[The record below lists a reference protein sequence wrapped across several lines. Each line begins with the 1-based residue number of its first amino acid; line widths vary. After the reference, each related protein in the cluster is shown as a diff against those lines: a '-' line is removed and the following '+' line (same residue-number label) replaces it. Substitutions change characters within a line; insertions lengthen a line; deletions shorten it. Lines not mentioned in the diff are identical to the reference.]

1 MTGESTAQNV
11 ALQEGLAHGR
21 WRREAIYL
29 AVLVAA
35 ILVSWIPRLN
45 GPIDLRWDGGV
56 YYTLGTSLAEGHGY
70 RLLNEPG
77 NIEANQYPPL
87 LPAIIAAHQW
97 LIGTNDP
104 VIVGRWLRIT
114 YFIIFSIFVFTIYWT
129 ARDRLPSK
137 YAFLAA
143 WVCIFNLHA
152 YFLSD
157 LCFPEVPFALATTLF
172 VICNSRASNNRTHSV
187 LAGVF
192 AATAYAMR
200 TAGIALLAAWV
211 LDSAFRK
218 NFKTAAVRSMV
229 SAIAVFSWLF
239 YISAV
244 ESGEQYKRPA
254 YEYQRAAYLFY
265 NVSYTRNVFGLKHMN
280 ASETDPPS
288 VTDIGVRFLHNV
300 VLMPRSLGESI
311 SSQKNL
317 WKSEWETVSRLSPIH
332 FKAPFLVDL
341 GLITLGCLVIG
352 GAVLQF
358 IRRQWI
364 IPLYVSFSVATICI
378 TPWPEQFT
386 RYLMPLAPFAAISCF
401 TMLFKIREE
410 SGKAYFRRWRAT
422 GQVFMGLVVIV
433 LLLQQAVTFYL
444 VYSKFHQ
451 KVAYSGRHGEPVSYR
466 LFFYSDAHRAFDGGI
481 DWLRSR
487 AKPDAVVASSMPQ
500 WVFLRSGLKSVM
512 PPFEQ
517 DPLRAQRLL
526 DSVPVSY
533 LILDEGLALDTR
545 RYTVPLV
552 QTFAEG
558 WKRVY
563 SDSIVTDAGE
573 ELQGR
578 FEIYQRIHE

>member
-1 MTGESTAQNV
+1 MHSFYWLAGRMKLKLLPPARSLRTWCRKTAPMIDDSTAQSI
-11 ALQEGLAHGR
+11 ARQEDLAHGP
-21 WRREAIYL
+21 WKREVIYL

-87 LPAIIAAHQW
+87 LPAIIAAHQR
-97 LIGTNDP
+97 LLGTNDP

-129 ARDRLPSK
+129 ARNRLPSK

-143 WVCIFNLHA
+143 WVCIFDLHA

-172 VICNSRASNNRTHSV
+172 VICNNRASNNRTHSV

-218 NFKTAAVRSMV
+218 NFESAAVRSMV

-244 ESGEQYKRPA
+244 ESGEQYQRPA

-265 NVSYTRNVFGLKHMN
+265 NVSYTRNVFGLKDMN
-280 ASETDPPS
+280 APETDPPS

-317 WKSEWETVSRLSPIH
+317 WKSEWETVNRSSPIH
-332 FKAPFLVDL
+332 
-341 GLITLGCLVIG
+341 
-352 GAVLQF
+352 
-358 IRRQWI
+358 
-364 IPLYVSFSVATICI
+364 
-378 TPWPEQFT
+378 
-386 RYLMPLAPFAAISCF
+386 
-401 TMLFKIREE
+401 
-410 SGKAYFRRWRAT
+410 
-422 GQVFMGLVVIV
+422 
-433 LLLQQAVTFYL
+433 
-444 VYSKFHQ
+444 
-451 KVAYSGRHGEPVSYR
+451 
-466 LFFYSDAHRAFDGGI
+466 
-481 DWLRSR
+481 
-487 AKPDAVVASSMPQ
+487 
-500 WVFLRSGLKSVM
+500 
-512 PPFEQ
+512 
-517 DPLRAQRLL
+517 
-526 DSVPVSY
+526 
-533 LILDEGLALDTR
+533 
-545 RYTVPLV
+545 
-552 QTFAEG
+552 
-558 WKRVY
+558 
-563 SDSIVTDAGE
+563 
-573 ELQGR
+573 
-578 FEIYQRIHE
+578 